1 MRYQTHLDHAVKT
14 QLEETAD
21 AVRNGE
27 SLRLELEQS
36 RRELEACRQRL
47 AQIDELFEVH
57 KQSETLLHG
66 EKNIT
71 EMIARGDALQAILEG
86 SCRLVEQALPGSFAI
101 ILLLDG
107 MRLRRGAAPS
117 FPKYMAEVDGFEI
130 DPAVGTCSAAAARK
144 EQVITPDI
152 AKDAH
157 WAGYLDLAARH
168 GLKAGWATPVLSSD
182 DQVLGTFGLYWPGPR
197 GPTPEHLQII
207 NQVVRL
213 VAFAIER
220 KRSQDAVSESEHLAQ
235 GQLKAL
241 TRTLDSLAQ
250 ESNPDRLLEHVLRV
264 IIEQSAAH
272 SVSVWGR
279 DHDAE
284 WVDLI
289 AVFQNGRFQTAKQVV
304 GYPMTRLPSS
314 TERSPIWS
322 EILRTGQYAI
332 LEDLEQPIAQMCIG
346 SGSDAKWYPVTSET
360 NPERAMLLHQAYLR
374 ALGVRSILFMPML
387 IAGRVAGLIAIRF
400 SQKRT
405 FLRKEIELT
414 RALAHQAMLALQLTR
429 LSAQN
434 RESDLMAERNR
445 VARDIHDTLAQGF
458 TGVIAQLE
466 AARGAITQKKR
477 VRVSDHIERAGELAR
492 EGLREARR
500 SVQALRPLALEEKPL
515 ATALRDLIERTTTGM
530 TMKAKL
536 ILQGEPRELPPEW
549 ETNLLRI
556 GQEVLTNAIR
566 HAEASKFDALLDFG
580 AREVRFKFCDNGRGF
595 DSRKENEGYGI
606 HGMRERVQG
615 MGGEFLI
622 QTGEGKGTAI
632 SIVLP
637 SKSVSQP
644 EGL

>member
-1 MRYQTHLDHAVKT
+1 VKT
-14 QLEETAD
+14 QLEETGD

-86 SCRLVEQALPGSFAI
+86 SCRLVEQALPGSLAI

-182 DQVLGTFGLYWPGPR
+182 NQVLGTFGLYWPEPR

-241 TRTLDSLAQ
+241 TRTLDALAQ
-250 ESNPDRLLEHVLRV
+250 ESNPDRLLEHVLR
-264 IIEQSAAH
+264 IIIVQSAAH

-279 DHDAE
+279 DHDAG

-289 AVFQNGRFQTAKQVV
+289 AVFQNNQFQTSKQVV

-314 TERSPIWS
+314 AERSPIWS
-322 EILRTGQYAI
+322 EILRTGQHAT
-332 LEDLEQPIAQMCIG
+332 LDDLDQPIAQMCIG
-346 SGSDAKWYPVTSET
+346 SGSDAKWYPVTNET
-360 NPERAMLLHQAYLR
+360 SPDGAMLLHQAYLR

-515 ATALRDLIERTTTGM
+515 ATALRDLIERMTTGM

-536 ILQGEPRELPPEW
+536 ILQGEPRKLPAEW

-580 AREVRFKFCDNGRGF
+580 SRELRFKFCDNGRGF

-622 QTGEGKGTAI
+622 QTAEGKGTTI

>member
-1 MRYQTHLDHAVKT
+1 MKT
-14 QLEETAD
+14 QFGEAND
-21 AVRNGE
+21 AVQHGE

-36 RRELEACRQRL
+36 RRELEACQQRL
-47 AQIDELFEVH
+47 VQIDELFLVH
-57 KQSETLLHG
+57 KKSEALLHG
-66 EKNIT
+66 EKNLT
-71 EMIARGDALQAILEG
+71 EMIARGDALEAILEG
-86 SCRLVEQALPGSFAI
+86 SCKLVEEALPGSLAI

-107 MRLRRGAAPS
+107 KRLRRGAAPS

-130 DPAVGTCSAAAARK
+130 DPAVGTCSAAAARQ
-144 EQVITPDI
+144 EQVITEDI
-152 AKDAH
+152 TKDAH

-168 GLKAGWATPVLSSD
+168 GLRAGWATPILSSANE
-182 DQVLGTFGLYWPGPR
+182 VLGTFGLYWPEPR
-197 GPTPEHLQII
+197 APTPEHLQII
-207 NQVVRL
+207 NLVVRL

-220 KRSQDAVSESEHLAQ
+220 KRSQDAISESEHLAQ

-241 TRTLDSLAQ
+241 TRTLDVLAQ
-250 ESNPDRLLEHVLRV
+250 ESNPERLLEHVLKV
-264 IIEQSAAH
+264 IIEQLAAH
-272 SVSVWGR
+272 SISVWGR
-279 DHDAE
+279 DHDAG

-289 AVFQNGRFQTAKQVV
+289 AVFQNNRFQTSKQVV
-304 GYPMTRLPSS
+304 GYPLTRLPSS
-314 TERSPIWS
+314 AERSPIWS

-332 LEDLEQPIAQMCIG
+332 LEDLDQPIAQMCIG

-387 IAGRVAGLIAIRF
+387 IAGRVAGLIIIRF

-515 ATALRDLIERTTTGM
+515 ATALRDLIDRMTTGT
-530 TMKAKL
+530 TMEAKL
-536 ILQGEPRELPPEW
+536 CLQGEPRRLSPEL
-549 ETNLLRI
+549 ETNLLRF
-556 GQEVLTNAIR
+556 GQEVLTNALR
-566 HAEASKFDALLDFG
+566 HAHASQFEALVVFG
-580 AREVRFKFCDNGRGF
+580 GHEIRLNLRDNGHGF
-595 DSRKENEGYGI
+595 DPAKNHEGFGLQS
-606 HGMRERVQG
+606 MRERAED
-615 MGGEFLI
+615 MGGQFSLESS
-622 QTGEGKGTAI
+622 EGNGTAI

-637 SKSVSQP
+637 LASASESDP
-644 EGL
+644 L

>member
-1 MRYQTHLDHAVKT
+1 MKT
-14 QLEETAD
+14 QFGQAND
-21 AVRNGE
+21 AAQHDE

-36 RRELEACRQRL
+36 RSELEACHQRL
-47 AQIDELFEVH
+47 AQIDELFVVH
-57 KQSETLLHG
+57 KKSEALLHG
-66 EKNIT
+66 EKNLT
-71 EMIARGDALQAILEG
+71 EMIARGDALEAILEG
-86 SCRLVEQALPGSFAI
+86 SCRLVEQALPGSLAI

-107 MRLRRGAAPS
+107 ERLRRGAAPS
-117 FPKYMAEVDGFEI
+117 FPKYMAEVDGFQI

-144 EQVITPDI
+144 EQVITTDI

-157 WAGYLDLAARH
+157 WAGHLELAARH
-168 GLKAGWATPVLSSD
+168 GLKAGWATPIFSSYN
-182 DQVLGTFGLYWPGPR
+182 QVLGTFGLYWPEPR

-220 KRSQDAVSESEHLAQ
+220 KRSQDAMSESEHLAQ
-235 GQLKAL
+235 GQLKVL
-241 TRTLDSLAQ
+241 TRTLDALAQ
-250 ESNPDRLLEHVLRV
+250 ESNPDKLLEHVLRV
-264 IIEQSAAH
+264 IVEQSAAH

-279 DHDAE
+279 DHEAG

-289 AVFQNGRFQTAKQVV
+289 AVFQNNQFQTARQVV
-304 GYPMTRLPSS
+304 GYPMTRLPSP

-322 EILRTGQYAI
+322 EILRTGHYAM
-332 LEDLEQPIAQMCIG
+332 LEDLQQPIAQMCIG
-346 SGSDAKWYPVTSET
+346 SGSEAKWYPTTSE
-360 NPERAMLLHQAYLR
+360 NDPDPAMLRHQEYLR
-374 ALGVRSILFMPML
+374 ALGVKSILFMPML
-387 IAGRVAGLIAIRF
+387 IAGRVAGLIIIRF
-400 SQKRT
+400 SEKRT
-405 FLRKEIELT
+405 LLRKEIELT

-429 LSAQN
+429 LTVQN
-434 RESDLMAERNR
+434 RESDLIAERNR

-466 AARGAITQKKR
+466 AARGAIAQKKS

-500 SVQALRPLALEEKPL
+500 SVQALRPLALEEMPL
-515 ATALRDLIERTTTGM
+515 ATALRDLIERMTTGM

-536 ILQGEPRELPPEW
+536 ILQGEPRKLPPEW

-566 HAEASKFDALLDFG
+566 HAEASKFDALLDF
-580 AREVRFKFCDNGRGF
+580 ASREVRFKFCDNGRGF

-622 QTGEGKGTAI
+622 QTAEGKGTTI

-637 SKSVSQP
+637 SKSVSEP